1 MPPRK
6 GCEHASSEND
16 GTAPPQK
23 VRVSFTWCSGMDIN
37 PWMGN
42 IQYINIYIYRDSHE
56 GWMTVQHLPCFDHVT
71 DECTSS
77 KTSQEVLFYTN
88 VLVTRCD
95 TILWVGYNFC
105 TRHNL
110 SSYLHFSGYIF
121 MFLGIWLMGIL
132 TWVEWVFEAERIPAA
147 CGRLQGLESV
157 GHVLQN
163 INVCLQLDMYII
175 YNIYIYIYIFGSA
188 VTPVLYDHF
197 LILVCQI
204 LQNPCPLGSASVLLA
219 SNGLPCR
226 CLFLHLEYRVRDR
239 CNTCNIIIWA
249 SHITWYI
256 SWLPR
261 IEQVRFLLPL
271 SRMLSLRHGCIM
283 IADA

>member
-1 MPPRK
+1 MWYIYMWYRYETWPAVFIW
-6 GCEHASSEND
+6 GIDASTERLWTCKQWERWHSS
-16 GTAPPQK
+16 TPIL

-42 IQYINIYIYRDSHE
+42 IQYIYIYIYRDSHE

-77 KTSQEVLFYTN
+77 KTSQELLFYTN

-95 TILWVGYNFC
+95 TILWVSYNFC

-147 CGRLQGLESV
+147 WCSMWETSGTG
-157 GHVLQN
+157 
-163 INVCLQLDMYII
+163 
-175 YNIYIYIYIFGSA
+175 
-188 VTPVLYDHF
+188 
-197 LILVCQI
+197 
-204 LQNPCPLGSASVLLA
+204 
-219 SNGLPCR
+219 
-226 CLFLHLEYRVRDR
+226 
-239 CNTCNIIIWA
+239 
-249 SHITWYI
+249 I
-256 SWLPR
+256 SWSCVAKYQCMPT
-261 IEQVRFLLPL
+261 VGYV
-271 SRMLSLRHGCIM
+271 H
-283 IADA
+283 

>member
-1 MPPRK
+1 
-6 GCEHASSEND
+6 
-16 GTAPPQK
+16 
-23 VRVSFTWCSGMDIN
+23 
-37 PWMGN
+37 
-42 IQYINIYIYRDSHE
+42 
-56 GWMTVQHLPCFDHVT
+56 MTVQHLPCFDHVT

-175 YNIYIYIYIFGSA
+175 YNIYIYI
-188 VTPVLYDHF
+188 F
-197 LILVCQI
+197 LEVQW
-204 LQNPCPLGSASVLLA
+204 LLF
-219 SNGLPCR
+219 SM
-226 CLFLHLEYRVRDR
+226 
-239 CNTCNIIIWA
+239 I
-249 SHITWYI
+249 I
-256 SWLPR
+256 SW
-261 IEQVRFLLPL
+261 FLCVKYSKTRVLWVPPVYCWL
-271 SRMLSLRHGCIM
+271 QMACPVGVYSFTWSIVWE
-283 IADA
+283 IDATHAT